1 MKKLIPLI
9 LIICLLLP
17 SCQPSKTQFIAEI
30 TSANG
35 SEEFTT
41 AAEYSSFEE
50 STAYDS
56 TEAVTAAVLPSFTA
70 NSITNTVSRVSSTAG
85 VLNTAALSVS
95 APASTR
101 AATAAPKPAS
111 PKTTAGTTKPA
122 ETQTELRG
130 IWISCYDYIS
140 AAGKTRSEYKAE
152 TDKMFKSIAACGF
165 NTAFVHMRDFSDAFY
180 ESDIYPYSSFVAGTE
195 GASLPFDP
203 FKVILESA
211 KKYGI
216 SVHGWINPFRV
227 STKNDPSLLSASNPA
242 KKILDGGNS
251 EGEVCIL
258 KNGIYYNAACVSN
271 HKLILDGVRE
281 IIGKYD
287 IDGIHIDDYFYPTT
301 ENSFDNDEFIRSGA
315 PDIAV
320 WRRENTSCL
329 VGKIYK
335 TVKSVNPQLLF
346 GISPQ
351 GNISQNMDVQYADV
365 EKWTNSNG
373 YCDYIVP
380 QIYYGYE
387 NSECP
392 YAETVAAWENMIKAK
407 DVSLVV
413 GLCTYKYGSTDE
425 WAGNGADE
433 WINRTD
439 IVSKQTAD
447 ILKDKK
453 INGVSFYSYAS
464 TFENPVS
471 SEIMLGGEIQEIR
484 ELLT

>member
-17 SCQPSKTQFIAEI
+17 SCQPSKTQFIAES

-85 VLNTAALSVS
+85 VSKTAALSVS

-152 TDKMFKSIAACGF
+152 TDKMFKSIADCGF
-165 NTAFVHMRDFSDAFY
+165 NTAFVHMRAFSDAFY

-203 FKVILESA
+203 FKVVLESA

-258 KNGIYYNAACVSN
+258 KNGIYYNPACVSN

-287 IDGIHIDDYFYPTT
+287 IDGIHIDDYFYPSTDKSIDSKQYSQYKASGGALSLA
-301 ENSFDNDEFIRSGA
+301 EWRRASVNSFVS
-315 PDIAV
+315 
-320 WRRENTSCL
+320 SL
-329 VGKIYK
+329 YS
-335 TVKSVNPQLLF
+335 TVK
-346 GISPQ
+346 
-351 GNISQNMDVQYADV
+351 A
-365 EKWTNSNG
+365 TNSNLTVSISPAAQIEKNKNELYADCALWLSSKG
-373 YCDYIVP
+373 YADIIIP
-380 QIYYGYE
+380 QIYFGFE
-387 NSECP
+387 H
-392 YAETVAAWENMIKAK
+392 ETL
-407 DVSLVV
+407 DFQSL
-413 GLCTYKYGSTDE
+413 LAE
-425 WAGNGADE
+425 WAALPRNPQIKLVCGLAAYKCGKNDAYAGAGSAE
-433 WINRTD
+433 WQENTD
-439 IVSKQTAD
+439 ILARQ
-447 ILKDKK
+447 LKCIRKNK
-453 INGVSFYSYAS
+453 NYSGFVVFSYKDLNRAACK
-464 TFENPVS
+464 T
-471 SEIMLGGEIQEIR
+471 EIQNLKEAV
-484 ELLT
+484 

>member
-17 SCQPSKTQFIAEI
+17 SCQPSKTQFIAES

-85 VLNTAALSVS
+85 VSKTAALSVS

-165 NTAFVHMRDFSDAFY
+165 NTAFVHMRAFSDAFY

-258 KNGIYYNAACVSN
+258 KNGIYYNPACVSN

-281 IIGKYD
+281 ILGKYD
-287 IDGIHIDDYFYPTT
+287 IDGIHIDDYFYPSTDKSIDSKQYSQYKASGGALSLA
-301 ENSFDNDEFIRSGA
+301 EWRRASVNSFVS
-315 PDIAV
+315 
-320 WRRENTSCL
+320 SL
-329 VGKIYK
+329 YS
-335 TVKSVNPQLLF
+335 TVK
-346 GISPQ
+346 
-351 GNISQNMDVQYADV
+351 A
-365 EKWTNSNG
+365 TNSNLTVSISPAAQIEKNKNELYADCALWLSSKG
-373 YCDYIVP
+373 YTDIIIP
-380 QIYYGYE
+380 QIYFGFE
-387 NSECP
+387 H
-392 YAETVAAWENMIKAK
+392 ETL
-407 DVSLVV
+407 DFQSL
-413 GLCTYKYGSTDE
+413 LAE
-425 WAGNGADE
+425 WAALPRNPQIKLVCGLAAYKCGKNDAYAGAGSAE
-433 WINRTD
+433 WQENTD
-439 IVSKQTAD
+439 ILARQ
-447 ILKDKK
+447 LKCIRKNK
-453 INGVSFYSYAS
+453 NYSGFVVFSYKDLNRAACK
-464 TFENPVS
+464 T
-471 SEIMLGGEIQEIR
+471 EIQNLKEAV
-484 ELLT
+484 